1 LDNRRNMNAACMF
14 SVPGGRPRTGD
25 FLQPLL

>member
-1 LDNRRNMNAACMF
+1 MNAACMF

-25 FLQPLL
+25 FQHPWL